1 MKSYAKLVTK
11 EATLKLLGTEHSAPE
26 PYHQLLDYLSG
37 TTSYFFW
44 IFHLQVTMRMIDC
57 FNRNIGYTSAALVRR
72 TVILTKFHINPMG
85 YLLTKNSV
93 VVAKL
98 YLAGDGRLMKE
109 VDKEV

>member
-1 MKSYAKLVTK
+1 M
-11 EATLKLLGTEHSAPE
+11 GTEYPAPE
-26 PYHQLLDYLSG
+26 PNHQLLEYLTG

-44 IFHLQVTMRMIDC
+44 IFRLQESLRMIDC
-57 FNRNIGYTSAALVRR
+57 FNRNISYTGAALVRR
-72 TVILTKFHINPMG
+72 IVILIKFHTNSMG

-98 YLAGDGRLMKE
+98 SLAGDGRLIKE